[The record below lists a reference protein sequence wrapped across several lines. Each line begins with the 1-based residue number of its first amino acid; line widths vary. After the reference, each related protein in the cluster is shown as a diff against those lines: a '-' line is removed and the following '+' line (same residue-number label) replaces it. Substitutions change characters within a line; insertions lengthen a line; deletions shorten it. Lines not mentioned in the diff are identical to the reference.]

1 MANIGYIR
9 VSAGDQSLTLQE
21 DALKTFNLDKV
32 FQDRVSGRKFECPEL
47 DALMESIHSGDTLYI
62 YRLDRLGKSLR
73 DLLRVCAR
81 LNSMGVK
88 LVSVSDH
95 IDTSTD
101 TGRFVMNIFGTL
113 AEYERELIIERTNAG
128 IRVAKECGKKFGAPT
143 MTAKREERI
152 RKTEELWNK
161 GVSAD
166 EIGRVIGV
174 DRSTVYNY
182 LKRIKQQKKN
192 LQ

>member
-1 MANIGYIR
+1 
-9 VSAGDQSLTLQE
+9 
-21 DALKTFNLDKV
+21 
-32 FQDRVSGRKFECPEL
+32 
-47 DALMESIHSGDTLYI
+47 
-62 YRLDRLGKSLR
+62 
-73 DLLRVCAR
+73 
-81 LNSMGVK
+81 
-88 LVSVSDH
+88 
-95 IDTSTD
+95 
-101 TGRFVMNIFGTL
+101 MNIFGTL

-166 EIGRVIGV
+166 EIGRAIGV